1 MYKKGESYMTLQI
14 YLSITIPIIFLASTV
29 FFYITYKL
37 KEKEY
42 ESLLKMDIGLEEMVK
57 VERKLDDFVKKNN
70 LSYSSTLED
79 FSKILNIE
87 AGNTEEGLTA
97 QAYIE
102 KDNES
107 GKKIVMFKPGLSDIE
122 KEFAFAHEIAHIINN
137 DAIPASRPDA
147 HNKDFIEQRADYTA
161 AAILMPINEVSTFL
175 KEKKYDS
182 LSRKGR
188 MAIVKDLCEKYNVT
202 EVNALR
208 RIREIQKLEK
218 NSSIL

>member
-1 MYKKGESYMTLQI
+1 
-14 YLSITIPIIFLASTV
+14 
-29 FFYITYKL
+29 
-37 KEKEY
+37 
-42 ESLLKMDIGLEEMVK
+42 
-57 VERKLDDFVKKNN
+57 
-70 LSYSSTLED
+70 
-79 FSKILNIE
+79 
-87 AGNTEEGLTA
+87 
-97 QAYIE
+97 
-102 KDNES
+102 
-107 GKKIVMFKPGLSDIE
+107 MFKPGLSDIE

-218 NSSIL
+218 KSSIL

>member
-1 MYKKGESYMTLQI
+1 MTLQI

-70 LSYSSTLED
+70 LSYSSTV
-79 FSKILNIE
+79 
-87 AGNTEEGLTA
+87 

-102 KDNES
+102 KDNDS

-175 KEKKYDS
+175 KEK
-182 LSRKGR
+182 
-188 MAIVKDLCEKYNVT
+188 
-202 EVNALR
+202 
-208 RIREIQKLEK
+208 
-218 NSSIL
+218 SSIL

>member
-1 MYKKGESYMTLQI
+1 MTLQI

-107 GKKIVMFKPGLSDIE
+107 GKK
-122 KEFAFAHEIAHIINN
+122 
-137 DAIPASRPDA
+137 
-147 HNKDFIEQRADYTA
+147 
-161 AAILMPINEVSTFL
+161 
-175 KEKKYDS
+175 
-182 LSRKGR
+182 
-188 MAIVKDLCEKYNVT
+188 
-202 EVNALR
+202 
-208 RIREIQKLEK
+208 
-218 NSSIL
+218 